1 MNKIFL
7 AYPFREENER
17 LSRAIDRL
25 VKSHG
30 IALVTGEILGG
41 EDLTAAIKDSIAK
54 SDALI
59 AVLTH

>member
-17 LSRAIDRL
+17 LLRAIDRL